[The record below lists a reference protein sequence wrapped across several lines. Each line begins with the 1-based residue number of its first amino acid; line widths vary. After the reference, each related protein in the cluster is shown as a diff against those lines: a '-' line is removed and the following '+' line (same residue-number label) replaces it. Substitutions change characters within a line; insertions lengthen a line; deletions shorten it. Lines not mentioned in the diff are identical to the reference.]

1 MNYNNRSGGVGN
13 TISSTIKDD
22 KKISYP
28 KLLEEVNTYWQENIK
43 KTDKIKE
50 DIKTLERMFNDYGSK
65 PVFIQAKTVL
75 IQALV
80 HQNKI
85 LNNLEEQFYILKRNF
100 NIN

>member
-1 MNYNNRSGGVGN
+1 MNYNNRSSSVGN

-22 KKISYP
+22 KKTSYP

-50 DIKTLERMFNDYGSK
+50 DIKSLERMFNDYGSNS
-65 PVFIQAKTVL
+65 VFIQAKTVL
-75 IQALV
+75 IQALA